1 MAEGGAG
8 GGGGGRGADIRDDT
22 VVVFEPTGIRIQ
34 EQLGKMEHYHLLMLA
49 FEFANFSVF
58 CFHLLLLV

>member
-22 VVVFEPTGIRIQ
+22 VVVFEPTRIRIQ
-34 EQLGKMEHYHLLMLA
+34 EQLGKMEHFLFLLLA
-49 FEFANFSVF
+49 FEFPNFKIN
-58 CFHLLLLV
+58 